1 MGEAAEELAELQRE
15 IETLLARLAE
25 AERRWQHLIVP
36 TDPENRCSATNLVH
50 YWAMRQVD
58 LRDLQY
64 RLACFGLSSLGR
76 SEAHVQATL
85 HGWRRRSP
93 RCAAG
98 AGTPDHAAV
107 EISDGPRLLDRNA
120 TALLGPAP
128 QDRAAR
134 IMVTLPSEAMPATP
148 GWCAG
153 SSTPGCASPGSTS
166 PTTTRSPGRR
176 WPPTSARP
184 PWPPTGRAWWR
195 WTWPGPAAH
204 RPTGARAAGPPA
216 ATHRNPLGQV
226 VSAAGPG

>member
-85 HGWRRRSP
+85 HRVAAAIAAMRGRGWNPPTTPRSRSP
-93 RCAAG
+93 
-98 AGTPDHAAV
+98 TV
-107 EISDGPRLLDRNA
+107 
-120 TALLGPAP
+120 
-128 QDRAAR
+128 RACS
-134 IMVTLPSEAMPATP
+134 TATP
-148 GWCAG
+148 PPCWGPHRRTG
-153 SSTPGCASPGSTS
+153 PPGS
-166 PTTTRSPGRR
+166 
-176 WPPTSARP
+176 W
-184 PWPPTGRAWWR
+184 
-195 WTWPGPAAH
+195 
-204 RPTGARAAGPPA
+204 
-216 ATHRNPLGQV
+216 
-226 VSAAGPG
+226 